1 MINDKKSLLGRLALT
16 FILVG
21 AGIVTIIPIIWMIS
35 ASFKYE
41 AEVFSVPIKWIPDY
55 LFLGNYIFA
64 FEKFPYLDWYLNTIK
79 VTVMVVLFN
88 VVFSSMAGYAF
99 AKLKFVGNNL
109 IFFIFIATLMIPLEV
124 RIIPQFV
131 MFRHFDMINYH
142 SSVYLPWIFNAFA
155 IFLMRQFFVTVPDEL
170 IEAARIDGCS
180 EYRTFLQVVMP
191 LAKSSIMALVILSFT
206 WGWNSYLAP
215 LVYIN
220 DMKKQL
226 LAVGIDL
233 FKTQYVENYGPQ
245 MAGATLALLPVIVV
259 YLIAQKSFIEGIALS
274 GIKG

>member
-1 MINDKKSLLGRLALT
+1 
-16 FILVG
+16 
-21 AGIVTIIPIIWMIS
+21 
-35 ASFKYE
+35 
-41 AEVFSVPIKWIPDY
+41 
-55 LFLGNYIFA
+55 
-64 FEKFPYLDWYLNTIK
+64 
-79 VTVMVVLFN
+79 
-88 VVFSSMAGYAF
+88 
-99 AKLKFVGNNL
+99 
-109 IFFIFIATLMIPLEV
+109 
-124 RIIPQFV
+124 
-131 MFRHFDMINYH
+131 
-142 SSVYLPWIFNAFA
+142 
-155 IFLMRQFFVTVPDEL
+155 
-170 IEAARIDGCS
+170 
-180 EYRTFLQVVMP
+180 MP